1 MKVLIAYAGKT
12 GTTERAAKLLGKRFS
27 NVTLRDLTVGSP
39 NPDDYDAVIVGSSIR
54 MGTLHKDARRWL
66 EDNWDVLKTKKFGC
80 FICNGFVDQVP
91 QLIQQNFS
99 QELLDIAVCVDS
111 FGGEL
116 NEKKLRGMDRII
128 TKMVVKSNR
137 FGTDTFVTCIRT
149 DRIEVFAD
157 AFLKLEEK

>member
-12 GTTERAAKLLGKRFS
+12 GTTERAAKLLGRRFE

-39 NPDDYDAVIVGSSIR
+39 NPDDYDAVIVGGSIR
-54 MGTLHKDARRWL
+54 MGMLHKNARRWL

-80 FICNGFVDQVP
+80 FICHGFLEQAP
-91 QLIQQNFS
+91 QLIEQNFS
-99 QELLDIAVCVDS
+99 EEMLEIAVCVDS

-116 NEKKLRGMDRII
+116 DEKKLRGADRII
-128 TKMVVKSNR
+128 TKMVMKTMKGR
-137 FGTDTFVTCIRT
+137 EDFVPCLRT

-157 AFLKLEEK
+157 MFKKED